1 MSIETG
7 RRLIVSTSNHLI
19 LVFRVGVA
27 SAVLAC
33 ALIPLAA
40 QVQPSDEWQAG
51 RGAGFGASKSN
62 LYPQGLSPIQQREV
76 DKPAKLLN
84 FLTPQEGLP
93 AKQTSQVEDE
103 QDKRSGRQESI
114 DGLLDGELKVFDSQ
128 ANTPSRGGTE
138 IVRQRYPD
146 GKIQV
151 EREVVQDDVGNYQNH
166 GWWKLYNKSG
176 QVIGDGIFERG
187 LMEGPWKRLHAAT
200 EGGIFSGKPFDLFQG
215 PFLSTA
221 TFEQGKLSGVW
232 QIYDRNQRK
241 VMEITYLAGKRH
253 GPATWWYPNGAKTRE
268 MSFRNGV
275 LDGKLLEWDT
285 NSKLVRDEEFIEG
298 RKISI
303 ATSEYSAGIK
313 KIQIQ
318 SLEAKL
324 VLRQPDDWWEAKP
337 AAYETEGTA
346 YQHGPFMAYY
356 ENGQL
361 EMEGQFFDDLR
372 EGQFTWWHANGQKSV
387 VGHYKKGLQDGL
399 WIWWHASGMKMA
411 EGRYENNRQVG
422 TWTKWD
428 NEGKII
434 DRQDMTP
441 DDVLPDP
448 KRKQEE
454 IQSPSSEQT
463 PPRPEVENPNGEPK
477 ADANDPEL
485 RPENHGDQSKK
496 SATPKVDSSVN
507 PPPATESPLPEKGGD
522 KNDGDKQD
530 EDATGFSTQYSQAP
544 KLRLA
549 PPFQNSNFQPSVSHT
564 APFVPPKKG
573 ASPPAKNQTEDD
585 LLDQLFQEMTTS
597 ASKGK

>member
-1 MSIETG
+1 
-7 RRLIVSTSNHLI
+7 VDKSNQFI
-19 LVFRVGVA
+19 FVFRVGWA
-27 SAVLAC
+27 STVLAC
-33 ALIPLAA
+33 ALTPLAA
-40 QVQPSDEWQAG
+40 QEKPREDWRASG
-51 RGAGFGASKSN
+51 SAGFGASKSN
-62 LYPQGLSPIQQREV
+62 LYSPGLSPIQQKEA

-84 FLTPQEGLP
+84 FLTPQDGLP

-114 DGLLDGELKVFDSQ
+114 DGLLDNDLKAFDSQ
-128 ANTPSRGGTE
+128 ANPPSRGGTE

-187 LMEGPWKRLHAAT
+187 LMEGPWKRLHAAA
-200 EGGIFSGKPFDLFQG
+200 EGGIFGGKPFDLFQG

-241 VMEITYLAGKRH
+241 IMEITYVGGKRH
-253 GPATWWYPNGAKTRE
+253 GPATWWYPDGVKMRE
-268 MSFRNGV
+268 MSFRNGM
-275 LDGKLLEWDT
+275 LDGKLLEWDAK
-285 NSKLVRDEEFIEG
+285 NKLVRDEEFVEG
-298 RKISI
+298 RRISI
-303 ATSEYSAGIK
+303 VTTEHAPGRK
-313 KIQIQ
+313 KTQIQ

-324 VLRQPDDWWEAKP
+324 VLTQPDDWWEAKP
-337 AAYETEGTA
+337 ASYETEGTA

-387 VGHYKKGLQDGL
+387 VGHYKKGQQDGV
-399 WIWWHASGMKMA
+399 WIWWHANGMKMA

-428 NEGKII
+428 EDGKLI
-434 DRQDMTP
+434 DRQDLTP

-448 KRKQEE
+448 KEKQEVTK
-454 IQSPSSEQT
+454 SPSSEQT

-477 ADANDPEL
+477 AADDPPLGLGGSEKPDKEQEL
-485 RPENHGDQSKK
+485 Q
-496 SATPKVDSSVN
+496 KVDGSTS
-507 PPPATESPLPEKGGD
+507 PPGTESPKPEKDGG
-522 KNDGDKQD
+522 KKDGGKESSNSQLGLVPPPRIVP
-530 EDATGFSTQYSQAP
+530 AFQSST
-544 KLRLA
+544 
-549 PPFQNSNFQPSVSHT
+549 FQPPVTHT
-564 APFVPPKKG
+564 SPLVPQQRTNAPAIKP
-573 ASPPAKNQTEDD
+573 SEEDV
-585 LLDQLFQEMTTS
+585 LDQLFQDMAKPTS
-597 ASKGK
+597 SGK